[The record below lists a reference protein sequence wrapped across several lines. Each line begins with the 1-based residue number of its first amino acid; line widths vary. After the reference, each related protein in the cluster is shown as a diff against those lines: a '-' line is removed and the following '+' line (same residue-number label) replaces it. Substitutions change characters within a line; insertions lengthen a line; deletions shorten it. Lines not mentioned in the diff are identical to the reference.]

1 MVWRKPYFFG
11 GDFTDECNT
20 AYCTSD
26 GNVVLAGF
34 TSNIVNQDYYLYALK
49 PSERDIESMTILK
62 KVKILEI
69 SRPDLYRNDV
79 GNIEIT
85 LKNES
90 SQDITNFKLKIEEL
104 NINSLNIRIPDLLLV
119 DKIKEGDTNFLTI
132 F

>member
-1 MVWRKPYFFG
+1 M
-11 GDFTDECNT
+11 
-20 AYCTSD
+20 
-26 GNVVLAGF
+26 
-34 TSNIVNQDYYLYALK
+34 YALK

-90 SQDITNFKLKIEEL
+90 GQDITNFKLKIEEL

-119 DKIKEGDTNFLTI
+119 DKIKEGRQRK
-132 F
+132 